1 MFDIKIG
8 TLIPAESAL
17 TMIPQLNAVGFE
29 SYELNFND
37 CCALANGSEGVLKEY
52 GKRVLD
58 VLDGRKISALGIYA
72 NTIED
77 ENTRRAVENLIAN
90 AEHFDCDR
98 VGTFAGG
105 HPALSVRET
114 IPDFVKVFTP
124 LLSLRRARA

>member
-77 ENTRRAVENLIAN
+77 EN
-90 AEHFDCDR
+90 C
-98 VGTFAGG
+98 
-105 HPALSVRET
+105 
-114 IPDFVKVFTP
+114 
-124 LLSLRRARA
+124 LLYTSRCV

>member
-58 VLDGRKISALGIYA
+58 VRSRILSQMQSISIV
-72 NTIED
+72 TE
-77 ENTRRAVENLIAN
+77 
-90 AEHFDCDR
+90 
-98 VGTFAGG
+98 
-105 HPALSVRET
+105 
-114 IPDFVKVFTP
+114 
-124 LLSLRRARA
+124 